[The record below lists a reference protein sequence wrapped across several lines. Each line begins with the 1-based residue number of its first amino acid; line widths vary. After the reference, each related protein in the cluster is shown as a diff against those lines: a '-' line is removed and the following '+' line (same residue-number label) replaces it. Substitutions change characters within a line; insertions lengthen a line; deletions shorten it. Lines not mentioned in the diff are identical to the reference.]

1 MIQLNDVTKRYQTG
15 VQTVTA
21 LQSCSL
27 SIHAGEFVCIT
38 GRSGSGKSTLIN
50 LMGGLDRATSG
61 QVCVGGMD
69 LGRLNEDELARW
81 RRTQVGVVFQF
92 FHLLPSLTALENVL
106 LPMTL
111 GPLRKSAARQARAQ
125 ALLAAVGLTEQTH
138 AFPSE
143 LSGGQQQRV
152 ALARA
157 LANAPPL
164 LLADEPTGNLDS
176 ATATGIQ
183 QLFAA
188 AAEQGSTVV
197 LATHDLDLVQ
207 HASRVFTL
215 ADGQIASVCDQ
226 RPSTVRL

>member
-1 MIQLNDVTKRYQTG
+1 MEPLIQLTNVTTRYQSGT
-15 VQTVTA
+15 QTVTA

-69 LGRLNEDELARW
+69 LGRLHEDELARW
-81 RRTQVGVVFQF
+81 RRTQVGVLFQF

-106 LPMTL
+106 FPMTL
-111 GPLRKSAARQARAQ
+111 GPLRGSTARQAHAQ
-125 ALLAAVGLTEQTH
+125 ALLAAVGLTEQAH

-176 ATATGIQ
+176 TTAADIQ
-183 QLFAA
+183 QLFATTA
-188 AAEQGSTVV
+188 KQGSTVV
-197 LATHDLDLVQ
+197 LATHDPDLVQ
-207 HASRVFTL
+207 QASRVLTL
-215 ADGQIASVCDQ
+215 ADGQIAAG
-226 RPSTVRL
+226 